1 MKTTTITAAAT
12 YTVSTMITFICTY
25 FFNMAISN
33 ADQYLALVAVVMT
46 DGFFGVIAGTRREGF
61 QTCKAIK
68 VLRTLVT
75 WVMILTVVLM
85 VEKGFAGTGWLSET
99 ILVPFVIFQLMST
112 LKNASLAG
120 FIKLEVLNNTKTYS
134 DQLNRISSTEN
145 QKTTEEMRVKYV

>member
-1 MKTTTITAAAT
+1 MKTTTIASATT

-33 ADQYLALVAVVMT
+33 ADQYLALVAVVMM
-46 DGFFGVIAGTRREGF
+46 DGFFGVVAGTKREGF

-68 VLRTLVT
+68 VLRTLAT
-75 WVMILTVVLM
+75 WIMILTVVLM

-120 FIKLEVLNNTKTYS
+120 FIKLEVLNNILDKFDNHKGT
-134 DQLNRISSTEN
+134 L
-145 QKTTEEMRVKYV
+145 

>member
-1 MKTTTITAAAT
+1 MKTTTIATAAT
-12 YTVSTMITFICTY
+12 YTISTMITFICTY

-33 ADQYLALVAVVMT
+33 ADQYLALVAVVMM
-46 DGFFGVIAGTRREGF
+46 DGFFGVVAGTKREGF

-75 WVMILTVVLM
+75 WIMILTVVLM

-120 FIKLEVLNNTKTYS
+120 FIKLEVLNNILDKFDNHKGT
-134 DQLNRISSTEN
+134 R
-145 QKTTEEMRVKYV
+145 

>member
-1 MKTTTITAAAT
+1 MKTTSITAAAT

-33 ADQYLALVAVVMT
+33 SDQYLALVAVVMT

-68 VLRTLVT
+68 VLKTLAT
-75 WVMILTVVLM
+75 WIIILTVILM

-120 FIKLEVLNNTKTYS
+120 FIKLEVLNTILDKFDNHKGV
-134 DQLNRISSTEN
+134 L
-145 QKTTEEMRVKYV
+145 

>member
-12 YTVSTMITFICTY
+12 YTVSTLITFICTY

-46 DGFFGVIAGTRREGF
+46 DGFFGVIAGSKREGF

-68 VLRTLVT
+68 VLRTLAT
-75 WVMILTVVLM
+75 WIMILTVVLM
-85 VEKGFAGTGWLSET
+85 VEKGFAGTNWLSET

-120 FIKLEVLNNTKTYS
+120 FIKLEVLNNILDKFDNHKGT
-134 DQLNRISSTEN
+134 R
-145 QKTTEEMRVKYV
+145 

>member
-1 MKTTTITAAAT
+1 MKTTTIATAAT

-33 ADQYLALVAVVMT
+33 ADQYLALVAVVMM
-46 DGFFGVIAGTRREGF
+46 DGFFGVVAGTKREGF

-68 VLRTLVT
+68 VLRTLAT
-75 WVMILTVVLM
+75 WIMILTVVLM

-120 FIKLEVLNNTKTYS
+120 FIKLEVLNNILDKFDNHKGT
-134 DQLNRISSTEN
+134 R
-145 QKTTEEMRVKYV
+145 

>member
-1 MKTTTITAAAT
+1 MKTTTIATAAT
-12 YTVSTMITFICTY
+12 YTISTMITFICTY

-33 ADQYLALVAVVMT
+33 ADQYLALVAVVMM
-46 DGFFGVIAGTRREGF
+46 DGFFGVVAGTKREGF

-75 WVMILTVVLM
+75 WVTILTVVLM

-120 FIKLEVLNNTKTYS
+120 FIKLEVLNNILDKFDNHKGT
-134 DQLNRISSTEN
+134 R
-145 QKTTEEMRVKYV
+145 

>member
-1 MKTTTITAAAT
+1 MKTTTIAAAAT

-46 DGFFGVIAGTRREGF
+46 DGFFGVIAGTKREGF

-75 WVMILTVVLM
+75 WIMILTVVLM

-120 FIKLEVLNNTKTYS
+120 FIKLEVLNNILDKFDNHKGT
-134 DQLNRISSTEN
+134 R
-145 QKTTEEMRVKYV
+145 